1 LSEKKTTLS
10 FYCPEKIKDFFLQYI
25 GWSENSEK
33 GMSDCFIEY
42 VEKLILNRNSLAA
55 QLPASEKETDIEDL
69 PQTKEDLIQKLKE
82 KQDPYARIEI
92 PCIYGVWH
100 EEKQMVECQR
110 FLKTKQKIVY
120 ISLDGCKKCYKR
132 RQWIEKNKPKNI
144 QQIFC
149 NHDGL
154 WVYPTKCVNCKNPC
168 EKAPAT
174 NPYLSDI
181 ERYKRKEGEA

>member
-1 LSEKKTTLS
+1 
-10 FYCPEKIKDFFLQYI
+10 
-25 GWSENSEK
+25 
-33 GMSDCFIEY
+33 MSDCFIEY

-69 PQTKEDLIQKLKE
+69 PQTKEDLVQKLKE